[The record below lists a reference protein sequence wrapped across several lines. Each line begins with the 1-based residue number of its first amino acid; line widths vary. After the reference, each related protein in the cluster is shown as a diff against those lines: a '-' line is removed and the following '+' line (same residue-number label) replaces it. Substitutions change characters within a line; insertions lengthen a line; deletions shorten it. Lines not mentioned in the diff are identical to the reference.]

1 MRGQRRPTST
11 LCQLLCMA
19 FMLAP
24 LTAGADEQRIKTLE
38 EATQQNSNGLQT
50 PSRRKP
56 SALLAEYPMSDGE
69 TPPATA
75 IDLLGHNIQRG
86 SFQRL
91 YWTAGQAVAGLSM
104 PTPVLV
110 AAGIEP
116 GPTLCLT
123 AAVHG
128 DELNGVE
135 SIRRVMFSLES
146 DKLKGTVI
154 GVPIVNMHG
163 FLRTSRY
170 LPDRRD
176 LNRYFPGDPNGSS
189 AARIAHSLFNEVI
202 AHCDRLIDI
211 HTGSFH
217 RTNLTQLR
225 SDLGNEQVKEFSRMF
240 HDVMVLDGGGA
251 RGTLRRAAVDAGIPA
266 VTLEAGEPL
275 RLQLKE
281 VNQSVAGIQTV
292 MRHLGMTDEA
302 PGKRPDQTV
311 FYKSTWLR
319 SSQSGVFL
327 TEAKLGQKVKKGDIL
342 GTVTDPIT
350 NRSTVIRSTV
360 DGKIIGMALNQMVMP
375 GFAAYHIGIATD
387 EKKATAEKVADS
399 VVAEALEP
407 VAEGLKEAARE
418 AAQSAAEKSD
428 NPEDVTAAVREAVK
442 AAAKDT
448 PKIVEESAK
457 EDSKSS
463 NTRNKE
469 DRGASAPGAD
479 TSEQPDTEPTA
490 RPAPAPTTDKQHSG
504 NPPEDE
510 AEAEDEPA
518 MPEATQPSEQEDHPD

>member
-1 MRGQRRPTST
+1 MRGHRQARF
-11 LCQLLCMA
+11 LFCQLVIAALLVSPA
-19 FMLAP
+19 A
-24 LTAGADEQRIKTLE
+24 ADEQRVKTLE
-38 EATQQNSNGLQT
+38 EATKQSSNGLQT
-50 PSRRKP
+50 PIRRKP
-56 SALLAEYPMSDGE
+56 SAVLAEYQAGDGE
-69 TPPATA
+69 APTETA
-75 IDLLGHNIQRG
+75 INLLGHNIQRG

-91 YWTAGQAVAGLSM
+91 YWTADQAVAGLSM

-110 AAGIEP
+110 ASGLES

-135 SIRRVMFSLES
+135 TIRRVMFSLES

-154 GVPIVNMHG
+154 GIPIVNMHG

-176 LNRYFPGDPNGSS
+176 LNRYFPGDPKGSS
-189 AARIAHSLFNEVI
+189 AARIAHSLFNDVI

-240 HDVMVLDGGGA
+240 HDVMVLDGAGG

-281 VNQSVAGIQTV
+281 VNQSVRGIQAV
-292 MRHLGMTDEA
+292 MRHLGMTEEA
-302 PGKRPDQTV
+302 PGERPEQTV

-327 TEAKLGQKVKKGDIL
+327 TEVKLGQKVKKGDIL

-375 GFAAYHIGIATD
+375 GFAAYHVGISTD

-418 AAQSAAEKSD
+418 AAQSAAAKSD

-442 AAAKDT
+442 AAAKET

-457 EDSKSS
+457 QDGKPSKA
-463 NTRNKE
+463 R
-469 DRGASAPGAD
+469 DDAPSATNDPEAGNHGD
-479 TSEQPDTEPTA
+479 HT
-490 RPAPAPTTDKQHSG
+490 APAAPHGDAQHSG

-510 AEAEDEPA
+510 ADVSDESALNKMPA
-518 MPEATQPSEQEDHPD
+518 HVDQDDHPD